1 MDQLDLAILNL
12 LKQDSRLSNKEIG
25 AQVHLTGQAVGQ
37 RINRLIDQQTI
48 ARFTIETAQQH
59 RQFIRLFMN
68 NNHFSDVEAAVNQYP
83 EVDSFYQVS
92 GQACYMIIAHFE
104 QTRLTTFIDHL
115 SNWAR
120 YSVEVVLND
129 KKSN

>member
-1 MDQLDLAILNL
+1 MDQLDLTILSL

-37 RINRLIDQQTI
+37 RINHLIDQQTI
-48 ARFTIETAQQH
+48 TRFTIEIAQQQ

-83 EVDSFYQVS
+83 EVDSFLPS
-92 GQACYMIIAHFE
+92 
-104 QTRLTTFIDHL
+104 
-115 SNWAR
+115 
-120 YSVEVVLND
+120 
-129 KKSN
+129 

>member
-1 MDQLDLAILNL
+1 MDQLDLAILSL

-37 RINRLIDQQTI
+37 RINHLIDQQTI
-48 ARFTIETAQQH
+48 TRFTIEIAQQQ

-92 GQACYMIIAHFE
+92 GQACYVVVAHFE

-120 YSVEVVLND
+120 YSVEMVLND

>member
-1 MDQLDLAILNL
+1 MDQLNLTILSL

-37 RINRLIDQQTI
+37 RINHLIDQQTI
-48 ARFTIETAQQH
+48 TRFTIEIAQQQ

-68 NNHFSDVEAAVNQYP
+68 NNHFSDVEAAVNQYS

-92 GQACYMIIAHFE
+92 GQACYVVIAHFE
-104 QTRLTTFIDHL
+104 QTRLKTFINHL

>member
-1 MDQLDLAILNL
+1 MDQLDLTILSL

-37 RINRLIDQQTI
+37 RINHLIDQQTI
-48 ARFTIETAQQH
+48 TRFTIEIAQQQ

-68 NNHFSDVEAAVNQYP
+68 NNHFSDVEAAVNQYS

-92 GQACYMIIAHFE
+92 GQACYVVIAHFE

-120 YSVEVVLND
+120 YSVEMVLND
-129 KKSN
+129 KKKG

>member
-1 MDQLDLAILNL
+1 MDQLDLTILSL

-37 RINRLIDQQTI
+37 RINHLIDQQTI
-48 ARFTIETAQQH
+48 TRFTIEIAQQQ

-68 NNHFSDVEAAVNQYP
+68 NNHFSDVEAAVNQYS

-92 GQACYMIIAHFE
+92 GQACYVVIAHFE
-104 QTRLTTFIDHL
+104 QTRLTTVIGHL

>member
-1 MDQLDLAILNL
+1 MDQLDLTILSL

-37 RINRLIDQQTI
+37 RINHLIDQQTI
-48 ARFTIETAQQH
+48 TRFTIEIAQQR

-68 NNHFSDVEAAVNQYP
+68 NNHFSDVEAAVNQYS
-83 EVDSFYQVS
+83 EVESFYQVS
-92 GQACYMIIAHFE
+92 GQACYVVIAHFE

-120 YSVEVVLND
+120 YSVEMVLND
-129 KKSN
+129 KKKG